1 MKTSF
6 VSNLAVQNAMRLT
19 IQQGQAEL
27 LKLETEVSTGRLA
40 DVGLALGSSTERSVS
55 LQRELLRLQTLTDT
69 NAIVTQRLGASQQAL
84 SLMAE
89 AAEQVRNTLVTF
101 KGNDSVDQ
109 LSVQKSE
116 IKSAMSMFTA
126 AANTSFNGEF
136 LFAGINTDVLPFDD
150 YNATGSS
157 AKATFDSELAT
168 YMSTNG
174 IASMS
179 DFTKAQMEDFI
190 TNTLAPL
197 YADDTQ
203 WALDWSKASSQNMS
217 SRISAG
223 EVIQSSTAATTD
235 GFRKFALASVIASEL
250 MDADVSSDVRTY
262 IGEAAIGYVAQA
274 VTGITAERST
284 LGISEARVKKA
295 NTSLE
300 VQINLINTHITDLEG
315 VDTYAAGVRMNTL
328 LTQMETSYT
337 LTARIQ
343 QLSLI
348 NFL

>member
-40 DVGLALGSSTERSVS
+40 DVGVALGSSTERSVS
-55 LQRELLRLQTLTDT
+55 LQRELTRLETLKDT
-69 NAIVTQRLGASQQAL
+69 NAIVTQRLAASQESL
-84 SLMAE
+84 SLMAK

-109 LSVQKSE
+109 LSVQETE

-136 LFAGINTDVLPFDD
+136 LFAGINTDVKPLED
-150 YNATGSS
+150 YYATGSA
-157 AKATFDSELAT
+157 AKTTFDTELAT
-168 YMSTNG
+168 YMTANG

-179 DFTKAQMEDFI
+179 DFTRAQMEDFI

-197 YADDTQ
+197 YTGAQ
-203 WALDWSKASSQNMS
+203 WTVDWSQASSQNMT

-223 EVIQSSTAATTD
+223 EVIQSSTNATTD
-235 GFRKFALASVIASEL
+235 GFRRFALAAVISSEF
-250 MDADVSSDVRTY
+250 MDANISSDVRTY
-262 IGEAAIGYVAQA
+262 IGEAAIGYVEQA
-274 VTGITAERST
+274 ITGITAERST
-284 LGISEARVKKA
+284 LGISEARVEKA

-300 VQINLINTHITDLEG
+300 VQIKLINTHITDLEG
-315 VDTYAAGVRMNTL
+315 VDAYAAGVRMNTL

-337 LTARIQ
+337 LTSRIQ
-343 QLSLI
+343 QLNLI

>member
-27 LKLETEVSTGRLA
+27 LKLETEISTGRLA
-40 DVGLALGSSTERSVS
+40 DVGVALGSSTERSVS
-55 LQRELLRLQTLTDT
+55 LQRELARLETLKDT
-69 NAIVTQRLGASQQAL
+69 NAIVTQRLSASQESL
-84 SLMAE
+84 SLMAK

-109 LSVQKSE
+109 LSVQETE

-136 LFAGINTDVLPFDD
+136 LFAGINTDVMPLED
-150 YNATGSS
+150 YYATGSA
-157 AKATFDSELAT
+157 AKTTFDTELAT
-168 YMSTNG
+168 YMTANG
-174 IASMS
+174 IVSMS
-179 DFTKAQMEDFI
+179 DFTQAQMADFI

-197 YADDTQ
+197 YTGAQ
-203 WALDWSKASSQNMS
+203 WAVDWSQASSQNMT

-223 EVIQSSTAATTD
+223 EVIQSSTNATTD
-235 GFRKFALASVIASEL
+235 GFRKFALAAVISSEL
-250 MDADVSSDVRTY
+250 MGADIGSDVRTY
-262 IGEAAIGYVAQA
+262 IGEAAIGYIAEA
-274 VTGITAERST
+274 ITGNTAERST
-284 LGISEARVKKA
+284 LGISEARVEKA

-337 LTARIQ
+337 LTSRIQ
-343 QLSLI
+343 QLNLI

>member
-19 IQQGQAEL
+19 IQQGQTEL
-27 LKLETEVSTGRLA
+27 LKLETEISTGRLA
-40 DVGLALGSSTERSVS
+40 DVGVALGSSTERSVS
-55 LQRELLRLQTLTDT
+55 LRRELTRLETLTDT
-69 NAIVTQRLGASQQAL
+69 NAIVTQRLAASQESL
-84 SLMAE
+84 SLMAQ
-89 AAEQVRNTLVTF
+89 AAEQLRNTLVTF

-109 LSVQKSE
+109 LSVQNSE
-116 IKSAMSMFTA
+116 IVSAMSMFTA

-136 LFAGINTDVLPFDD
+136 LFAGINTDVMPFED
-150 YNATGSS
+150 YNATASS
-157 AKATFDSELAT
+157 AKATFDAELAA
-168 YMSTNG
+168 YMTANG
-174 IASMS
+174 IGSMS
-179 DFTKAQMEDFI
+179 DFTRAQMEDFI

-197 YADDTQ
+197 YDDDAQ
-203 WALDWSKASSQNMS
+203 WAADWSQSSSQNMT

-223 EVIQSSTAATTD
+223 EVIQSSTNATTD

-250 MDADVSSDVRTY
+250 MDADISSEVRTY
-262 IGEAAIGYVAQA
+262 IGEAAIGYVAEA
-274 VTGITAERST
+274 ITDITAERSM
-284 LGISEARVKKA
+284 LGISEARVEKA

-315 VDTYAAGVRMNTL
+315 IDAYAASTRMNTL

-343 QLSLI
+343 QLNLI

>member
-40 DVGLALGSSTERSVS
+40 DVGVALGSSTERSVS
-55 LQRELLRLQTLTDT
+55 LQRELTRLETLKDT
-69 NAIVTQRLGASQQAL
+69 NAIVTQRLAASQESL
-84 SLMAE
+84 SLMAK

-109 LSVQKSE
+109 LSIQKTE

-136 LFAGINTDVLPFDD
+136 LFAGINTDVMPLED
-150 YNATGSS
+150 YYVTGSA
-157 AKATFDSELAT
+157 AKTTFDTELAT
-168 YMSTNG
+168 YMTANG

-179 DFTKAQMEDFI
+179 DFTQAQMEDFI

-197 YADDTQ
+197 YTGAQ
-203 WALDWSKASSQNMS
+203 WAVDWSQASSQNMT

-223 EVIQSSTAATTD
+223 EVIQSSTNATTD
-235 GFRKFALASVIASEL
+235 GFRKFALAAVISSEL
-250 MDADVSSDVRTY
+250 MDADISSGVRTY
-262 IGEAAIGYVAQA
+262 IGEAAIGYLAEA
-274 VTGITAERST
+274 ITGITAERST
-284 LGISEARVKKA
+284 LGISEARVEKA

-337 LTARIQ
+337 LTSRIQ
-343 QLSLI
+343 QLNLI